1 MRHGYRGSRYS
12 KAQLN
17 AISRSYTAK
26 TQKEAREY
34 LESVGVDYEA
44 YCKETGWKGGITR
57 LSHKIREQEERK

>member
-1 MRHGYRGSRYS
+1 MARGYRGSRYS

-26 TQKEAREY
+26 TQKDARAY

-44 YCKETGWKGGITR
+44 YCKETGWRGGITR
-57 LSHKIREQEERK
+57 LANKMREEKK